1 MTAHSAA
8 LRDHLRLYL
17 VLDPDAVGGDLI
29 VTTRAALNAG
39 VTMLQFRAK
48 HRTDRAILE
57 LATPVRRLCQAA
69 SVPFIMNDRLDLAL
83 ACNADG
89 VHLGVDDFPLPNAR
103 SLGGLNLIIG
113 YSPESDAQ
121 ISAAAGAGASYLGIG
136 PVFATATKQ
145 DAGAPLGLVEL
156 SRRLRIGGLPGVGI
170 GGIDATNAASVMAAG
185 ADGVAVVSAILGAPD
200 PALASWELLAAITRS

>member
-1 MTAHSAA
+1 MTADFSAH
-8 LRDHLRLYL
+8 RDQLRLYL
-17 VLDPDAVGGDLI
+17 ILDPDVVAGDLI
-29 VTTRAALNAG
+29 AATRAALNAG

-57 LATPVRRLCQAA
+57 MAIPVRALCTEA

-89 VHLGVDDFPLPNAR
+89 IHLGVDDLPLQDAR
-103 SLGGLNLIIG
+103 SLGGPNLIIG
-113 YSPESDAQ
+113 YSPESDEQ
-121 ISAAAGAGASYLGIG
+121 IAAAAGAGASYLGIG
-136 PVFATATKQ
+136 PVFATATKH
-145 DAGAPLGLVEL
+145 DAGAPLGLVEFTC
-156 SRRLRIGGLPGVGI
+156 RLKIGGLPGVGI

-200 PALASWELLAAITRS
+200 PALASSELLAAITRS